1 MWQTLAG
8 TCALAFALQNVLIRA
23 LGERKVPRAWIL
35 WCMFAVAV
43 APLMIVYLMTKPHG
57 YLPSFPGWLAI
68 SLLGNLFAFYGYV
81 RALEASEV
89 SLVSPLFSL
98 SPLFMLL
105 TSWLILSEFPDLP
118 GLVGV
123 VVIVAGTYGLASD
136 PGQAWLDPFR
146 RLWRD
151 PGCRWALGMAFVWSV
166 TANVDKLAVRASSPL
181 AYTFWFHVGLTL
193 LLLVILSRSFG
204 SLSGRSESSGVW
216 YPVLGLIG
224 VGLFQAFM
232 AATQMSAIIMTD
244 VTYVIAVKRS
254 GMLVSVLLGGLL
266 LGEEHLLR
274 RLLASLVV
282 LAGLLAVMFR

>member
-1 MWQTLAG
+1 MWQALAG
-8 TCALAFALQNVLIRA
+8 TCAVAFSLQNVLIRA
-23 LGERKVPRAWIL
+23 LGEWKVPRAWIL

-43 APLMIVYLMTKPHG
+43 TPLAVVYFMASPHG
-57 YLPSFPGWLAI
+57 YRPSFPVWLGI
-68 SLLGNLFAFYGYV
+68 SLLGNTFAFYGYV

-123 VVIVAGTYGLASD
+123 LVIVAGTYGLASA

-151 PGCRWALGMAFVWSV
+151 SGCRWALGMSFVWSV

-181 AYTFWFHVGLTL
+181 AYTFWSHVGLTL

-204 SLSGRSESSGVW
+204 SLDSASASGGIG
-216 YPVLGLIG
+216 YPLLGLLG
-224 VGLFQAFM
+224 VGLFQALM
-232 AATQMSAIIMTD
+232 AGTQMYAIMMTD

-254 GMLVSVLLGGLL
+254 GMLLSVLLGGLL
-266 LGEEHLLR
+266 LGERHLGR
-274 RLLASLVV
+274 RFLASLVI
-282 LAGLLAVMFR
+282 LAGLMGVMLR